1 MKTNNTTDKH
11 MLLVLSDKGG
21 TGKTLFSRGLADY
34 LQRHQQ
40 LEHTL
45 LVDGDG
51 EVGQLLQ
58 FYRNFGVISAQITK
72 PDQRDDFINILES
85 DKNRIVVDLPAASL
99 THLTAL
105 EAEMGFLDLVK
116 THGYRLTL
124 CNVISP
130 FKASI
135 RSVKAMAEWAGS
147 QADYVVIKNRFFGLD
162 EEFHLY
168 QSGQGKKA
176 MDHYNGLEIELPM
189 ISSGVL
195 AAIDVL
201 NQPFCQAL
209 ESPELK
215 LAYRCRINRWLDE
228 LDNQLNKLSL
238 LPEQVHE
245 SAGIS
250 ATA

>member
-1 MKTNNTTDKH
+1 MNSKR
-11 MLLVLSDKGG
+11 MILVLSDKGG

-34 LQRHQQ
+34 LQRYQQ
-40 LEHTL
+40 LAQTL

-58 FYRNFGVISAQITK
+58 FYRNFGVISTQITE
-72 PDQRDDFINILES
+72 PEHRDNFINILES
-85 DKNRIVVDLPAASL
+85 EKSLIVADLPAASL

-105 EAEMGFLDLVK
+105 EVEMGFLALVK
-116 THGYRLTL
+116 SHGYQLTL

-135 RSVKAMAEWAGS
+135 RSVKAMAEWAGD

-168 QSGQGKKA
+168 YSGQGKKA
-176 MDHYNGLEIELPM
+176 MAHYNGLEIELPR

-201 NQPFCQAL
+201 NLPFCQAL

-228 LDNQLNKLSL
+228 LDSQLNLLSL
-238 LPEQVHE
+238 LPEQAHE
-245 SAGIS
+245 SAGLS